1 MVLDAMSL
9 LKIANERN
17 ASDLHL
23 SVGKRPMIRVN
34 GDLFFLE

>member
-23 SVGKRPMIRVN
+23 SVDADMIRV
-34 GDLFFLE
+34 GVCFP